1 MFVIV
6 FCFFG
11 ISCSTEV
18 LQEEG
23 KVTETESGVQS
34 GKEDEKEPPEQPEPF
49 PYNMP
54 EGYDYEKIKSGFLE
68 YLNFEAWF
76 NPDEMPQEEHELNYE
91 IVCSPERRGGRAVV
105 DRIWIDCLVND
116 DYYRRYVCVPQTY
129 QKRGIWYEEYHF
141 KAQKLYK
148 RTEVSELTEE
158 TGTLVCLGKDTVK
171 VPAVTKPEFIENEE
185 QKKEKEEIFDA
196 LKEELRIL
204 YGELLNSR
212 ENLVSLYSGLLAY
225 ELHVNGCAED
235 LTPEPDELFARLRA
249 YGYDEE
255 LKSEFDELFANGYDE
270 KLKLELIVSDFST
283 DKGFMPYSY
292 LIINDEKVFECRFE
306 VGTNSKNR
314 GYAQYFDA
322 FQVNYRVVQSLSIPD
337 SCGSVK
343 VFDGNQMKSLASIDA
358 KTAMLLE
365 RIKKAAVFQYSYCG
379 GITE

>member
-1 MFVIV
+1 MKMRGSFLFVIA

-11 ISCSTEV
+11 ISCGTLV
-18 LQEEG
+18 PQEE

-34 GKEDEKEPPEQPEPF
+34 DKEDEKEPSEQL

-54 EGYDYEKIKSGFLE
+54 ESYDYEKIKSGFLE

-76 NPDEMPQEEHELNYE
+76 NPDEMPQEEYELTYE
-91 IVCSPERRGGRAVV
+91 IVCLPERRGEREVI
-105 DRIWIDCLVND
+105 DCIWIDCLIGD
-116 DYYRRYVCVPQTY
+116 GYYRRYACVPQTY
-129 QKRGIWYEEYHF
+129 QKRGIWYEDYHF

-148 RTEVSELTEE
+148 RAEVSELTEE

-196 LKEELRIL
+196 LKEEVRIL
-204 YGELLNSR
+204 YG
-212 ENLVSLYSGLLAY
+212 
-225 ELHVNGCAED
+225 
-235 LTPEPDELFARLRA
+235 ELFARLRA

-255 LKSEFDELFANGYDE
+255 LKLEFDELFANSYDE
-270 KLKLELIVSDFST
+270 DLKLELIVSDFST

-292 LIINDEKVFECRFE
+292 LVINDEKVFECRFE

-322 FQVNYRVVQSLSIPD
+322 FQVNYRVVQSLSTPD

-343 VFDGNQMKSLASIDA
+343 VFDGNQLKSLASIDG
-358 KTAMLLE
+358 KTAMFLE
-365 RIKKAAVFQYSYCG
+365 RIKEVAVFQYSYCG
-379 GITE
+379 GMVE

>member
-1 MFVIV
+1 MFIIV

-11 ISCSTEV
+11 ISCGTLV
-18 LQEEG
+18 PQEE
-23 KVTETESGVQS
+23 KVIETESGVQS
-34 GKEDEKEPPEQPEPF
+34 DKEDEKEPSEQL

-54 EGYDYEKIKSGFLE
+54 ESYDYEKIKSGFLE

-76 NPDEMPQEEHELNYE
+76 NPDEMPQEEYELTYE
-91 IVCSPERRGGRAVV
+91 IVCLPERRGEREVI
-105 DRIWIDCLVND
+105 DCIWIDCLIGD
-116 DYYRRYVCVPQTY
+116 GYYRRYACVPQTY
-129 QKRGIWYEEYHF
+129 QKRGIWYEDYHF

-148 RTEVSELTEE
+148 RAEVSELTEE

-196 LKEELRIL
+196 LKEEVRIL
-204 YGELLNSR
+204 YGELFNSR

-225 ELHVNGCAED
+225 ELQANGFAEE
-235 LTPEPDELFARLRA
+235 LTLEPDELFARLRA

-255 LKSEFDELFANGYDE
+255 LKLEFDELFANSYDE
-270 KLKLELIVSDFST
+270 ALKLELIVSNFST

-292 LIINDEKVFECRFE
+292 LVINDEKVFECRFE

-322 FQVNYRVVQSLSIPD
+322 FQVNYRVVQSLSTPD

-343 VFDGNQMKSLASIDA
+343 VFDGNQLKSLASIDG

-365 RIKKAAVFQYSYCG
+365 RIKEAAVFQYSYCG
-379 GITE
+379 GMAER